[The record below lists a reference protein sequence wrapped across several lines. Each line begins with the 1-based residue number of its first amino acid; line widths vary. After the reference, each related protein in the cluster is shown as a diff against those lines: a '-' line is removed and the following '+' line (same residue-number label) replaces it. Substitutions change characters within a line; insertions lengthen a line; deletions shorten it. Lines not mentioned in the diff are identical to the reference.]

1 MCSSSEKGSYP
12 RLIDL
17 SVNQVQKKKRSNL
30 EGGFGAADDV
40 GREGRGGV
48 DQVEEG
54 HVDPEP
60 AHSCR
65 PPARQ
70 KRNIFVS

>member
-1 MCSSSEKGSYP
+1 M
-12 RLIDL
+12 

-48 DQVEEG
+48 DQVEFG
-54 HVDPEP
+54 THKT
-60 AHSCR
+60 AK
-65 PPARQ
+65 AREFGTN
-70 KRNIFVS
+70 KTVKALFGSDFSANVL

>member
-1 MCSSSEKGSYP
+1 M
-12 RLIDL
+12 
-17 SVNQVQKKKRSNL
+17 KKKIRNL
-30 EGGFGAADDV
+30 EGSFGAADDV